1 MTKSGEL
8 KPQIVYFIGA
18 GPGDP
23 ELITIKGKRL
33 IEEADVMIYAGSL
46 INPEI
51 LKYAKKGAVL
61 YNSAEMDL
69 DQIVSI
75 MIKGAGEGKRVAR
88 LHSGDPAI
96 YGAIG
101 EQMELLD
108 KEGIR
113 YDIVPGVSSI
123 FAAASA
129 LKSELTLPDVSQT
142 VILTRAEGKTKV
154 PEKESIASLSSHG
167 ATMVIFLS
175 VDKMADLVADLLQGY
190 DSQTPVAVVERASWP
205 NQRIIRGTLQD
216 IAIKV
221 KKAGIKRTAL
231 VIVGDILKKK
241 GMRSKLYAKDFEH
254 SFRKRLA

>member
-1 MTKSGEL
+1 MKQE
-8 KPQIVYFIGA
+8 KVYFIGA

-23 ELITIKGKRL
+23 ELITVKGRRL
-33 IEEADVMIYAGSL
+33 LGKADIVIYAGSL

-51 LKYAKKGAVL
+51 LKYAKKGAVI

-69 DQIVSI
+69 DEIVSI
-75 MIKGAGEGKRVAR
+75 MIKGVGEGKRVVR

-96 YGAIG
+96 YGAIS

-108 KEGIR
+108 REGVDYEI
-113 YDIVPGVSSI
+113 IPGVSSI

-129 LKSELTLPDVSQT
+129 LKSELTIPEVSQT

-175 VDKMADLVADLLQGY
+175 ADKIADLVADLLKEY
-190 DSQTPVAVVERASWP
+190 DIITPVAVVEKASWP
-205 NQRIIRGTLQD
+205 DERIIRGTLQD
-216 IAIKV
+216 IAVKV

-231 VIVGDILKKK
+231 VIVGNILKKK
-241 GMRSKLYAKDFEH
+241 GMRSRLYAKDFEH